1 MGKNKFLSNPIFLE
15 EMRWPDVEE
24 LLKRT
29 KLILVPTGSIE
40 QHGPH
45 LPLYSDV
52 VAPLEVSI
60 LLAKQLGT
68 VVAPSVRPGVSAH
81 HMPFAGTITLQA
93 QTFIAVVKDYARS
106 LASHGFDPIIFINGH
121 GGNSAAL
128 SIATAESRNELS
140 PTKVIGFNWWD
151 FIPKEL
157 GKGLSFE
164 DGFHANAQET
174 SWTLY
179 LRPDQVRMERAKR
192 EMPEASESIKMS
204 ESFYASTFR
213 TFKDVTSSGILGD
226 ATKANKEWG
235 KEMIEGAANN
245 IAQAIN
251 DFMKNMTY

>member
-1 MGKNKFLSNPIFLE
+1 LSNPIFLE
-15 EMRWPDVEE
+15 EMTWPDVQE

-29 KLILVPTGSIE
+29 TLILVPTGSIE

-60 LLAKQLGT
+60 LVAKQLGS
-68 VVAPSVRPGVSAH
+68 VVAPPVRPGVSAH
-81 HMPFAGTITLQA
+81 HMPFPGTITLQA
-93 QTFIAVVKDYARS
+93 QTFIAVVKDYAKS
-106 LASHGFDPIIFINGH
+106 LAAHGFDPIVFINGH

-140 PTKVIGFNWWD
+140 PTKVIGCNWWD

-157 GKGLSFE
+157 GPGLSFE

-174 SWTLY
+174 SWNLY
-179 LRPDQVRMERAKR
+179 YRPEQVKMERAVK
-192 EMPEASESIKMS
+192 EMPEASEAIKMS
-204 ESFYASTFR
+204 ESFYTSTFR

-226 ATKANKEWG
+226 ATKANAEWG
-235 KEMIEGAANN
+235 KKMIEGAARN
-245 IAQAIN
+245 IAQAIE
-251 DFMKNMTY
+251 DFKKNMPY